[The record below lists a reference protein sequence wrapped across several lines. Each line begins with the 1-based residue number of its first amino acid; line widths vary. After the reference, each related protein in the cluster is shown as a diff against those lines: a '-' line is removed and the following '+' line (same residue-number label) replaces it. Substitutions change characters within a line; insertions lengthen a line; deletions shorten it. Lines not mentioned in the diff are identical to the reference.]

1 MDNLQQ
7 LAGPIGCFI
16 VVVILAI
23 AALFLNFVPVHLYI
37 KATSSGVHIGL
48 FYLVMMRLRNVP
60 PNKIIEPMIMAY
72 QASLGIR
79 INDLE
84 AHYLAGGNVD
94 KVVNALIQARKA
106 NINLDFPQAC
116 AIDLAGRDVL
126 EAVNMSVNPKV
137 IKTPL
142 IGAVAKNGIQL
153 RATARI
159 TVKADIN
166 KLIGG
171 AGEETVI
178 ARVGEG
184 ICTTIGSAETHKKVL
199 EAPGMISQ
207 KVLDKGLDEGTAY
220 EILSIDIADIDV
232 GRNIGSQLQID
243 QAEADKQIA
252 QAKAEQRRALA
263 IAQEQ
268 EMKAQVVEMDAKV
281 LEAEAQVPLSLA
293 AAIREGKIGKL

>member
-7 LAGPIGCFI
+7 LAGPIGCFM
-16 VVVILAI
+16 VVVLIAI
-23 AALFLNFVPVHLYI
+23 AGLFLNFVPVHLYI

>member
-1 MDNLQQ
+1 MEWQQ
-7 LAGPIGCFI
+7 LQGPVLFFGF
-16 VVVILAI
+16 VVVM
-23 AALFLNFVPVHLYI
+23 ALVGVFLNFVPVHLYI
-37 KATSSGVHIGL
+37 KAFSSGVHISL
-48 FYLVMMRLRNVP
+48 FYLVMMKLRGAP
-60 PNKIIEPMIMAY
+60 PNKIIEPMIMAF
-72 QASLGIR
+72 QANLGIK
-79 INDLE
+79 INELE

-106 NINLDFPQAC
+106 NINLDFHQAC

-159 TVKADIN
+159 TVKANIS
-166 KLIGG
+166 KLVGG

-184 ICTTIGSAETHKKVL
+184 ICTTIGSAESHKKVL

-293 AAIREGKIGKL
+293 SAIREGKIGKL